1 MRHLRD
7 AGGISGPPRIVKWK
21 IKKKISAHF
30 ESCKRPTNYVE
41 ITWFFKPRNAPKP
54 HFSELRPPDST
65 EWAYSVSPYLQLVG
79 RGLTAPSQEP
89 YPILALGHSGL
100 VGTSA
105 FRTTFHIAAWLHPQ
119 SLTEM
124 TPLEWCPKDFV
135 VTMPRVTKNSKILN
149 SRRNHDHNYLLPQI
163 IATLFRNIFPSRC
176 LLHCTF
182 YVF

>member
-1 MRHLRD
+1 MSRLLDFSSPEMHQNHIFRSFAPGLHWVSLQRFSIPS
-7 AGGISGPPRIVKWK
+7 AGGEGAYCPFPRTLPHPR
-21 IKKKISAHF
+21 S
-30 ESCKRPTNYVE
+30 RPF
-41 ITWFFKPRNAPKP
+41 W
-54 HFSELRPPDST
+54 
-65 EWAYSVSPYLQLVG
+65 
-79 RGLTAPSQEP
+79 LT
-89 YPILALGHSGL
+89 
-100 VGTSA
+100 GTSA

-135 VTMPRVTKNSKILN
+135 VTMPRLTKNSKILN